1 MPLQEITRFESKCR
15 IKRFLHI
22 SYSNQYFLIFK
33 KQATQIFTKENQYE
47 KSKFLCTIIAL
58 ALLVTVFVPVTAM
71 AASPDYFFTFNYS
84 DAGEH
89 REPSHPKGDTEQCW
103 VIQLYQTGS
112 SNMSSSNVFMPK
124 MNREG
129 ANNVDIWHTFSNY
142 VPPYRINYQTVVSE
156 VDQMYLSMKRDD
168 KGSTATRLYVTGAYN
183 P

>member
-1 MPLQEITRFESKCR
+1 MR
-15 IKRFLHI
+15 
-22 SYSNQYFLIFK
+22 
-33 KQATQIFTKENQYE
+33 

-58 ALLVTVFVPVTAM
+58 TLLATVFVPVTAL
-71 AASPDYFFTFNYS
+71 AESPDYFFTFNYS

-89 REPSHPKGDTEQCW
+89 REPSHKKDDTEQCW

-142 VPPYRINYQTVVSE
+142 VKPYRIDYLTVVSE
-156 VDQMYLSMKRDD
+156 LDKMYLSMKRDD
-168 KGSTATRLYVTGAYN
+168 RSSGADKLYVTGAYN